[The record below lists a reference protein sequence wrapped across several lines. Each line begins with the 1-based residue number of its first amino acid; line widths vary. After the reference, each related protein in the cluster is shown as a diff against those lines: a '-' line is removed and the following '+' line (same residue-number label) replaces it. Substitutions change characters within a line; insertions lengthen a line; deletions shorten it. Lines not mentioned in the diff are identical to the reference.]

1 MPTCSRGLKK
11 CRKEKEAMAAATLQK
26 EKEAAERL
34 QQEEESKVAAALASS
49 ATKEVQTLPLVV
61 SPPLAQNLT
70 SLLTGHVGQERK
82 IFPEN
87 GNTLTA
93 TDTVANKIGKSPK
106 NKKIK
111 NPNPIKKTRL
121 PSVIAAALP

>member
-1 MPTCSRGLKK
+1 
-11 CRKEKEAMAAATLQK
+11 MAAATLQK